1 MRNLRNV
8 RLQET
13 HIEGDL
19 PLTATAWDT
28 ASDSTVCTFGPAE
41 HNPVIELR
49 RKRPEITAA
58 EPLSREVFECIASWD
73 APCPLPDL
81 ACDRVLSLHYFADN
95 LTACLVLE
103 GGDIVIVREE
113 PLPGEDKIEILGSVD
128 VGITAAAW
136 SPDEELLA
144 ITTRA
149 QTFLYMTRE
158 FENVAELTF
167 TQADLQASQHVS
179 VGWGKRETQFQGK
192 RAKALRDPTVPE
204 KVDEGK
210 LSSNEDGSTTISWRG
225 DGAYV
230 AVNTVDEGT
239 RRIIRVYSRE
249 GTLDSVSEPVDGLEG
264 ALSWR
269 PYGNLI
275 AGIQRSEDKVDV
287 IFFER
292 NGLRH
297 GQFTL
302 RLTEEERRTW
312 ASRIHLSWNIDSTV
326 LAVRFTDRVQLWTT
340 GNYHYYLKQE
350 IPIVVDA
357 TSPRSFS
364 FDWHQEKALR
374 VVAGSSGSILDLDY
388 VFDINHGSTVIPDDV
403 GAVAVIDGKTLKLTP
418 LRLAGVPPP
427 MAHNEL
433 PLDSNAIDVAFSK
446 SGTRIAVLM
455 KNSFSIFLWSLKNR
469 PVAVPILE
477 SSYPLEDAP
486 ASRPRQIAF
495 ANENEV
501 YVLKDNGPNTSQ
513 VERTTLETRVTSVVY
528 QATDSEQLSSIFP
541 GVGHQALWL
550 SHAPQPSLPVLYS
563 SIDHIAGD
571 EVDVVPWTETP
582 NVDTCW
588 ARAVSISDDERILIT
603 MARTGT
609 FFANK
614 RVLARNC
621 TSFLVTSAHLLFT
634 TSQHLLKFVHL
645 NRVEEMEVPED
656 TPETDERCRSIE
668 RGSKL
673 VSVMPSIFAVTLQAP
688 RGNIE
693 TIYPRALVLAGI
705 RTFIDLKKYRSAFLA
720 CRSQMVDMNILHDY
734 APEQFMENVPLF
746 IDQVKKIDFIDD
758 FLSRLSDED
767 VSQTLYKDT
776 LKISKNESAAVAQP
790 DTQAAPVLP
799 KPASKGSKVNSICD
813 AFLVVLQSRMNTNL
827 QNLITAHVCKSP
839 PDLEAGLGL
848 VANLR
853 VQNPEQAQDA
863 IEHMCFLTDAN
874 RLYSHALGLY
884 DLELTLLVAQQAQMD
899 PREYLPFLR
908 KLQQLPETRRQYEMD
923 NHLSRFSKALKHLFT
938 LGAHDEIRAYVVRHV
953 LYKEALDIYKY
964 QPEHQREITH
974 LYADYLQG
982 ESKHKDA
989 AIGEYME
996 PQLATIFLANLP
1008 SAYESL
1014 EIYDEAYK
1022 CYNLAHMWRESLYC
1036 AMLASLSQADL
1047 TAHINDLAATLVD
1060 EARDYVSAATIH
1072 AEHLHDI
1079 VTAARLLCRGSKFA
1093 DAARLLTLHG
1103 KQDLVQEIVDTGL
1116 AEAMG
1121 SMTDLLADCKSQL
1134 NAQVPRVRELRIL
1147 RAADPL
1153 AFFGGDPTGGEGGV
1167 DIPDNVSLAPT
1178 EATTLA
1184 GRTMF
1189 TRYTGKTASS
1199 RQTSRTR
1206 RREERKRARG
1216 KKGTVYEEEYL
1227 VNSSRRLIERVNSAV
1242 AEAEAL
1248 VDALLRRGMRERA
1261 AAVEKALEDVL
1272 QMCTDCRDDV
1282 FEVPAADMAKTEEQA
1297 EGEPEEPPMQLT
1309 SGSRVLEESIAAVT
1323 GGAGRGKEVPT
1334 VKQLK
1339 KSSLLA

>member
-1 MRNLRNV
+1 MRNLKSV

-13 HIEGDL
+13 EIEGDL

-28 ASDSTVCTFGPAE
+28 SSDSIVCTFGPAE

-49 RKRPEITAA
+49 RKRPEVTAA
-58 EPLSREVFECIASWD
+58 EPLSRDALECIASWD
-73 APCPLPDL
+73 APSPLPDL

-95 LTACLVLE
+95 LSACLVLE
-103 GGDIVIVREE
+103 GGDIIIVREE

-149 QTFLYMTRE
+149 RTFLYMTRE
-158 FENVAELTF
+158 FENVAEITF
-167 TQADLQASQHVS
+167 SEADLQASQHVS

-192 RAKALRDPTVPE
+192 RAKAMRDPTVPE

-210 LSSNEDGSTTISWRG
+210 LSSNDDSRTTISWRG

-230 AVNTVDEGT
+230 AVNTVDEGI
-239 RRIIRVYSRE
+239 RRVVRVYSRE

-269 PYGNLI
+269 PSGNLI
-275 AGIQRSEDKVDV
+275 AGIQRLDDRIDV
-287 IFFER
+287 VFFER

-302 RLTEEERRTW
+302 RLTEEERQSW
-312 ASRIHLSWNIDSTV
+312 ASQIQLSWNVDSTV
-326 LAVRFTDRVQLWTT
+326 LAVRFKDRVQLWTT

-350 IPIVVDA
+350 IPIVVDPA
-357 TSPRSFS
+357 CSLPFS
-364 FDWHQEKALR
+364 FEWHQEKALR
-374 VVAGSSGSILDLDY
+374 LVAGSSDSVLDLDY
-388 VFDINHGSTVIPDDV
+388 VFDIHHGSTAIPDDV
-403 GAVAVIDGKTLKLTP
+403 GAVAVIDGRTLKLTP

-433 PLDSNAIDVAFSK
+433 QLDSNVIDVAFSK
-446 SGTRIAVLM
+446 SGTRMAVLM
-455 KNSFSIFLWSLKNR
+455 DKRFSIFLWSLKSR
-469 PVAVPILE
+469 PVPVPIME
-477 SSYPLEDAP
+477 SSYPLPDSP
-486 ASRPRQIAF
+486 YSRPRQIVF
-495 ANENEV
+495 LNETEV
-501 YVLKDNGPNTSQ
+501 YILKDSAPGISHI
-513 VERTTLETRVTSVVY
+513 ERTTLETRETQVSY
-528 QATDSEQLSSIFP
+528 QAKAFEELYSIFA
-541 GVGHQALWL
+541 GVGHSALWI
-550 SHAPQPSLPVLYS
+550 SHAQQPGLPASYS
-563 SIDHIAGD
+563 TIDFVTGG
-571 EVDVVPWTETP
+571 EVEATLWSESPTVETH
-582 NVDTCW
+582 W

-603 MARTGT
+603 LTRTGT
-609 FFANK
+609 LYADK
-614 RVLARNC
+614 RVLAKNC
-621 TSFLVTSAHLLFT
+621 TSFLVTPSHLLFT

-645 NRVEEMEVPED
+645 NRVDDMEVPED

-673 VSVMPSIFAVTLQAP
+673 VSVIPSIFAVVLQAP

-693 TIYPRALVLAGI
+693 TIFPRALVLAGI
-705 RTFIDLKKYRSAFLA
+705 RTFIDRKNYRAAFLA

-734 APEQFMENVPLF
+734 APQQFMESVQLF
-746 IDQVKKIDFIDD
+746 VEQVKKIEFIDD
-758 FLSRLSDED
+758 FLSRLKEED

-776 LKISKNESAAVAQP
+776 LKISKYESAVVAHP
-790 DTQAAPVLP
+790 DVPTVPSLP
-799 KPASKGSKVNSICD
+799 QLAGKTSKVNAICD
-813 AFLVVLQSRMNTNL
+813 AFLAVLQTRIDTNL
-827 QNLITAHVCKSP
+827 QNLVTAHVCKDP
-839 PDLEAGLGL
+839 PDLEAGLKL

-853 VQNPEQAQDA
+853 TQNSEQAQDA

-908 KLQQLPETRRQYEMD
+908 KLQQLPETRRQFEID
-923 NHLSRFSKALKHLFT
+923 NHLARFDKALKHLFA
-938 LGAHDEIRAYVVRHV
+938 LGVHEEIRAYVSRHA
-953 LYKEALDIYKY
+953 LYKEALEIYKY
-964 QPEHQREITH
+964 QPEQLREITQI
-974 LYADYLQG
+974 YADYLQND
-982 ESKHKDA
+982 SKHKDA
-989 AIGEYME
+989 AI
-996 PQLATIFLANLP
+996 
-1008 SAYESL
+1008 AYESL
-1014 EIYDEAYK
+1014 GIYDEAYK
-1022 CYNLAHMWRESLYC
+1022 CYNLAHLWRESLYC
-1036 AMLASLSQADL
+1036 AMMASLPEEEL
-1047 TAHINDLAATLVD
+1047 TAFINELATTLVD
-1060 EARDYVSAATIH
+1060 EARDYVSAATIY

-1079 VTAARLLCRGSKFA
+1079 VTAAQLLCRGSKFA

-1103 KQDLVQEIVDTGL
+1103 KKDLVEEIVDSGL

-1134 NAQVPRVRELRIL
+1134 NAQVPRVRELRQL

-1189 TRYTGKTASS
+1189 TRYTGKTSSS
-1199 RQTSRTR
+1199 RVTSRTR
-1206 RREERKRARG
+1206 RREERKRAKG

-1227 VNSSRRLIERVNSAV
+1227 VNSIRRLIERVNSTI

-1261 AAVEKALEDVL
+1261 AAVEKALADVVT
-1272 QMCTDCRDDV
+1272 MCTDCRDDV
-1282 FEVPAADMAKTEEQA
+1282 FEIAQATTPKHDENEDAGYEEA
-1297 EGEPEEPPMQLT
+1297 SLPRPTG
-1309 SGSRVLEESIAAVT
+1309 GSAVLAESIGIT
-1323 GGAGRGKEVPT
+1323 LGGAGRLKEPPV
-1334 VKQLK
+1334 VKAMS
-1339 KSSLLA
+1339 KSSLLV